1 MALAFGVA
9 LFVFGDIH
17 DKSGDG
23 THGGVRSGAVAC
35 LVLVFLVV
43 RLPAPAEFEAGCLAV
58 PGLVGE
64 ELHFVLLL
72 MALEGEAGLD
82 GENARK
88 DTQRDGLSEMGSF
101 PEREQ
106 KHMTPTAGNDELQS
120 V

>member
-1 MALAFGVA
+1 MALAFGVS
-9 LFVFGDIH
+9 LFIFGDIH

-23 THGGVRSGAVAC
+23 TNGGVGSGAVAG

-43 RLPAPAEFEAGCLAV
+43 RLPTPAEFEAGCLAV
-58 PGLVGE
+58 TGLVNEG
-64 ELHFVLLL
+64 LHFTLLL

-82 GENARK
+82 GEHARK
-88 DTQRDGLSEMGSF
+88 DTQRNGLSEMGSF

-106 KHMTPTAGNDELQS
+106 KHMTPTAGNDEVQS